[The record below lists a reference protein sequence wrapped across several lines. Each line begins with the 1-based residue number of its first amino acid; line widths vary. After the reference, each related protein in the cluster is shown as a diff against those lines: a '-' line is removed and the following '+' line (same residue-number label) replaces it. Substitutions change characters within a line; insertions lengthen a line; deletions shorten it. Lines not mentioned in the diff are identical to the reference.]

1 MMRPQIK
8 PPLTYRACKGGL
20 MKKMHGKTIINNTS
34 GFTLMEILAVLLI
47 IAVVLS
53 FAVPAFRSVRFEQR
67 NSQAKAGV
75 KKLSEAIRSFYQNS
89 KGVKIKGSFS
99 GTGLGSIGSCQDVG
113 ASGVPGTGGETGI
126 YQLFACGY
134 LNAND
139 FAGLPYTFYSCVADV
154 PSVCNG
160 KPYAVA
166 VGNDESSAGK
176 KYTQNYGGK
185 KYYIY
190 LNEKNLQVTDNAAN

>member
-1 MMRPQIK
+1 
-8 PPLTYRACKGGL
+8 
-20 MKKMHGKTIINNTS
+20 MKRMDRKTIVNNTK

-47 IAVVLS
+47 IAVILS

-75 KKLSEAIRSFYQNS
+75 KKLSEALRSFYQNS
-89 KGVKIKGSFS
+89 KGVKITGSFTGDGLTS
-99 GTGLGSIGSCQDVG
+99 VGTCQDLG
-113 ASGVPGTGGETGI
+113 ASGVPGTGKTADI
-126 YQLFACGY
+126 TQLFFFVY

-139 FAGLPYTFYSCVADV
+139 FAGLPYTFYSCVANV
-154 PSVCNG
+154 PSACNG

-166 VGNDESSAGK
+166 VGNDASAAGN
-176 KYTQNYGGK
+176 KYTQNYGGQ

-190 LNEKNLQVTDNAAN
+190 LNENSLQVTDNATN